1 MPVDPRI
8 AEVAAAVVAALVPYL
23 TEGGKAAARKA
34 GEVLFGAIKRRFSG
48 RTIAEAALEEFKNDP
63 ADEENRQTLE
73 SQIRK
78 ALKQDADFLAEL
90 TELLKAVP
98 PQVTATEG
106 GIATGG
112 DMDHSAAV
120 TGKENNTAVADRG
133 GTAVAGGSIQAERI
147 YATNIVSGVQ
157 IVTSS
162 DHSER
167 AKREGK

>member
-8 AEVAAAVVAALVPYL
+8 AEVAAAVVTALVPYL

-34 GEVLFGAIKRRFSG
+34 GEALFGAIKRRFSG
-48 RTIAEAALEEFKNDP
+48 RTIAEAALEEFKTDP

-73 SQIRK
+73 AQIRK

-90 TELLKAVP
+90 TELLKR
-98 PQVTATEG
+98 VTATEG

-162 DHSER
+162 DHLKR
-167 AKREGK
+167 AKGEEK